1 MNEALSKDEM
11 WELIRQHCDAA
22 VRLGRT
28 RDGEDESLKDER
40 LAAALELA
48 KVETKLHRIIFRKE
62 S

>member
-1 MNEALSKDEM
+1 MDELSTDEM
-11 WELIRQHCDAA
+11 WELIRQHRNAA

-48 KVETKLHRIIFRKE
+48 KVETKLHRLIFRKE
-62 S
+62 A